1 MSAVADG
8 GGKWRQ
14 RTKATNCRSERR
26 LRTAATSGPGEPVSW
41 GKQALER
48 QQGMAPSESV
58 TAWIRGIETGD
69 PAAAEALWG
78 RYFEKLVRIAERKL
92 RGRPRRVADE
102 EDVALSAFH
111 SFCRA
116 AREGRFPHL
125 SDRYDLWRLL
135 LEITA
140 HKAVD
145 LIRYGACKKRHVL
158 GESAMA
164 RPGKGAG
171 EDQGA
176 GLDEVIGKSPSPEFA
191 AEVADQCRHL
201 LEMLGDRELQTLAM
215 AKMQG
220 RSNDEIARELCCS
233 VRTVERRLHLIRKKW
248 EAAAAET

>member
-1 MSAVADG
+1 MSINA
-8 GGKWRQ
+8 
-14 RTKATNCRSERR
+14 
-26 LRTAATSGPGEPVSW
+26 
-41 GKQALER
+41 
-48 QQGMAPSESV
+48 SV
-58 TAWIRGIETGD
+58 TCWIRGIEAGD

-135 LEITA
+135 IAITA
-140 HKAVD
+140 QKVVD
-145 LIRYGACKKRHVL
+145 LIRYSARQKRHVL
-158 GESAMA
+158 GESAVPHPEDDP
-164 RPGKGAG
+164 RAG
-171 EDQGA
+171 MDG
-176 GLDEVIGKSPSPEFA
+176 VIGKSPSPEFA
-191 AEVADQCRHL
+191 AQVADQCRHL

-215 AKMQG
+215 AKMEG
-220 RSNDEIARELCCS
+220 RTNDEIARELCCS
-233 VRTVERRLHLIRKKW
+233 ARTVERRLHLIRKKW